1 MPLFTTLEKIRSD
14 ILDKIIQ
21 QKPLQCVL
29 DDVMLYVDSAFPKKI
44 IGSVILFEN
53 ETLRIDAISAPGL
66 PNVSL
71 AKIRAILT
79 EDEKALWEP
88 SSFKSDGISI
98 DKAQKHPYW
107 MLCKATFESES
118 LDRSLTLS
126 MHSKSNQLLGL
137 MVIFFGENNALGEE
151 ELCFFKMLADILT
164 NTVNHFHFVKQIE
177 AHEYRYG
184 LMFKGSPIPMFA
196 FDVETLQFIDV
207 NQSALDKYGYSRT
220 EFLEKNLLDIR
231 PEDERN
237 KLQRFLKKE
246 SHRKHAVMEA
256 GVWKHLKKNG
266 ELIYAQ
272 VSYQPVLIE
281 NKLIGYVWIN
291 DITDQIEIQNTL
303 SDQQKQLVN
312 ILDGI
317 PEGVFMFLE
326 SGEIYDVNPA
336 GRQLL
341 EIEDSFPI
349 KNKLFVDFIEESDRE
364 KFLNLI
370 NLKKH
375 RFKKTIEVV
384 LASQT
389 GTKRWIEIKV
399 TPLHLHDDSFYLLA
413 VVRDLTNK
421 KHNMQKLSEQNE
433 ALKKTNQELDR
444 FLYSTSHDLRSPL
457 ASILGILKII
467 ESETQEPHT
476 ITHAEMIRNRINRL
490 DHLLKDIL
498 SFSVNKRHEVQPVCI
513 DFRSLI
519 EETISNL
526 MHIETAVKIRFEI
539 NINDTTQ
546 FYSDLQRI
554 KTITENLIGNAIK
567 HHNPSEADP
576 FVRVTLKTFPDR
588 AVLSVEDNGMGIEKD
603 LQKKIF
609 DMFFRVSSHTDGNGI
624 GLYLVK
630 ETAKN
635 IGGSIKVKS
644 QPNEGSIFTV
654 TLKNY
659 RKHGVN

>member
-1 MPLFTTLEKIRSD
+1 MPLFTTWEKVRSD
-14 ILDKIIQ
+14 IFDKIIHQ
-21 QKPLQCVL
+21 ETLQRVL
-29 DDVMLYVDSAFPKKI
+29 DDVILHLNREFPKKI
-44 IGSVILFEN
+44 IGSVVLFEN
-53 ETLRIDAISAPGL
+53 ETSSIDAISAPGL

-79 EDEKALWEP
+79 EDEMAFWKP
-88 SSFKSDGISI
+88 SSFNSDEICI
-98 DKAQKHPYW
+98 EDAQKHPYW
-107 MLCKATFESES
+107 KLCKATFESES
-118 LDRSLTLS
+118 LDRSLTLP
-126 MHSKSNQLLGL
+126 MRSKSNQLLGL
-137 MVIFFGENNALGEE
+137 MVVFFGENNALGEE

-164 NTVNHFHFVKQIE
+164 NTVNNFHFVKQIE

-184 LMFKGSPIPMFA
+184 LMFNGSPIPMFA
-196 FDVETLQFIDV
+196 FDLETLQFIDV

-237 KLQRFLKKE
+237 KLLRFLKKE

-256 GVWKHLKKNG
+256 GVWRHLKKNG

-272 VSYQPVLIE
+272 VSYQPVLID

-291 DITDQIEIQNTL
+291 DITDQIQIQNTL

-317 PEGVFMFLE
+317 PEGVFMFTA
-326 SGEIYDVNPA
+326 SGEIYDINPA

-341 EIEDSFPI
+341 EIEDVFPI
-349 KNKLFVDFIEESDRE
+349 KNKLFVDFIEKSDRE
-364 KFLNLI
+364 KFLKLLNI
-370 NLKKH
+370 KKH
-375 RFKKTIEVV
+375 RFKKTIEVALV
-384 LASQT
+384 SQT

-399 TPLHLHDDSFYLLA
+399 TPLHLHDDSFFLLA
-413 VVRDLTNK
+413 MVRDLTNEK
-421 KHNMQKLSEQNE
+421 YNMQMLSEQNK
-433 ALKKTNQELDR
+433 ALIKTNKELDR

-467 ESETQEPHT
+467 ETETLEPHT
-476 ITHAEMIRNRINRL
+476 MNHAEMIKNRINRL

-498 SFSVNKRHEVQPVCI
+498 SLSVNKQHEIKPVCI

-519 EETISNL
+519 DETINNL
-526 MHIETAVKIRFEI
+526 MHVETVVKIRFESDI
-539 NINDTTQ
+539 DEATP

-554 KTITENLIGNAIK
+554 RTITENLIGNAIK

-576 FVRVTLKTFPDR
+576 FVRVTLKTFSNR
-588 AVLSVEDNGMGIEKD
+588 AVLSVEDNGIGIEKD

-609 DMFFRVSSHTDGNGI
+609 DMFFRVSSRTDGNGI

-635 IGGSIKVKS
+635 IGGSINVKS
-644 QPNEGSIFTV
+644 RPNEGSIFTV

-659 RKHGVN
+659 RKHATY